1 MITIMRKLLLSTF
14 LVTFSLQ
21 AQASDESSNNADSEV
36 SNPSVQLNTLEKLD
50 TLSEDGTITE
60 GAIII
65 ENATI
70 HTLGSQGTLKNAS
83 ILIENGK
90 ISTIGIGIPKPDS
103 AKVIDAEGREI
114 TPGLMNAK
122 TSLGLV
128 EISAIET
135 TVDNNIND
143 KSYSSSITIAEVI
156 NPDSTLFAH
165 NRMNGVTRAMVV
177 PSNDKALFQGS
188 GSFIKLSSGFDSV
201 VIEDNAAYLTY
212 GSKGAKIAG
221 GSRALALLQIKEAF
235 EDVKKYAE
243 KSEGFKAESS
253 LKKRDIRALL
263 PVLKGDIPLV
273 VSVHR
278 ANDILT
284 MIALKEA
291 YSLKMILSGV
301 EEGWMVAEK
310 IAAAKIAVIIN
321 PYQNLP
327 SSFEKIAN
335 RIDLA
340 TLLNEAGVEII
351 LSNFSSHNA
360 YVIRQLAGNA
370 VAYGLPRDIAL
381 AAITSTPAR
390 WFGLANH
397 YGTLEAGMDADLVIW
412 DGDPLEVTTSA
423 DRVFIQGEEVLM
435 VSRQTQLRDRYLKKT
450 NLPAA
455 YSK

>member
-1 MITIMRKLLLSTF
+1 MITSTKKLLLSTF
-14 LVTFSLQ
+14 VVTFSFQ
-21 AQASDESSNNADSEV
+21 VQTSGKNNNNVNPEL
-36 SNPSVQLNTLEKLD
+36 SNPSVELNTLEKLD
-50 TLSEDGTITE
+50 TLSEDGGITE
-60 GAIII
+60 GAILI

-70 HTLGSQGTLKNAS
+70 HTQGSQGILKMAS

-90 ISTIGIGIPKPDS
+90 IATIGIGIPKPDS
-103 AKVIDAEGREI
+103 AKIIDAKGGEI
-114 TPGLMNAK
+114 TPGLMNVN

-128 EISAIET
+128 EISDIKT
-135 TVDNNIND
+135 TIDNSISD
-143 KSYSSSITIAEVI
+143 KIYSSSFSIAEVI

-165 NRMNGVTRAMVV
+165 NRINGVTRAMVV

-188 GSFIKLSSGFDSV
+188 GSLIKLSRGFDPV

-212 GSKGAKIAG
+212 GSKGATIAA
-221 GSRALALLQIKEAF
+221 GSRALALQQIKEAF
-235 EDVKKYAE
+235 DDVKKYSE
-243 KSEGFKAESS
+243 KPEDFKGESS

-284 MIALKEA
+284 MIALKDA

-301 EEGWMVAEK
+301 EEGWMVADK

-321 PYQNLP
+321 PYMNLP

-360 YVIRQLAGNA
+360 YLIRQLAGNA

-381 AAITSTPAR
+381 AAITSTPAK

-423 DRVFIQGEEVLM
+423 DRVFIQGEEMPM
-435 VSRQTQLRDRYLKKT
+435 VSRQTQLRDRYLNKT
-450 NLPAA
+450 LLPAA